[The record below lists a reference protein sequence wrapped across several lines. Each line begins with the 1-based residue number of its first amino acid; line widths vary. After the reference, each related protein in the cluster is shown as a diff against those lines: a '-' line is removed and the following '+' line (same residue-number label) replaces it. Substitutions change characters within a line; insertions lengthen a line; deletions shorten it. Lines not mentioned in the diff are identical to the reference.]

1 MGSHSFIVVCL
12 ICLVITFLERIKMA
26 FEIPVLGQIATDFAK
41 QFAKQKDDIV
51 LSAIKDFLQIDIINI
66 RDLAGRCSVLSER
79 HLKKETYLIDDK
91 PFMELLDPVFENVKD
106 EHNQF
111 IYRQTQ
117 NYRRL
122 F

>member
-1 MGSHSFIVVCL
+1 MKSSPTSTVMTQV
-12 ICLVITFLERIKMA
+12 ERTTMA
-26 FEIPVLGQIATDFAK
+26 FTADMIDGKMQDFARSI
-41 QFAKQKDDIV
+41 AKQKDDII
-51 LSAIKDFLQIDIINI
+51 LSAIKDFLKTEDVDI
-66 RDLAGRCSVLSER
+66 RELAGRCSVVVEG
-79 HLKKETYLIDDK
+79 HLKKETYLIDGK